1 MYINDSELLCSY
13 HNPTHLSHNCME
25 NKIFKNTMDYSLVI
39 HNMNQQFS
47 IFKKKCV
54 KIKIKK
60 LQYFLLL
67 TVFIIKF
74 IKRLIFNLKKVKLIQ
89 SLASK
94 RRFCDI

>member
-1 MYINDSELLCSY
+1 
-13 HNPTHLSHNCME
+13 
-25 NKIFKNTMDYSLVI
+25 MDYSLIV

-60 LQYFLLL
+60 LQYFLLP

-74 IKRLIFNLKKVKLIQ
+74 IKKQVFNLKKMKLKYNHS
-89 SLASK
+89 SLKKKDFVIFDNYSLK
-94 RRFCDI
+94 SMHLNRK